1 MLFFVCFHAYLFL
14 ISITKLTNLLIYGNK
29 NGVKRIKKK

>member
-1 MLFFVCFHAYLFL
+1 MLFFVRFHAYLFL

-29 NGVKRIKKK
+29 KE